1 MDCVVTSLTNRTK
14 CMVTH
19 TFYAKSVCVIK
30 FRNTVIIKTV
40 FTHNDLS
47 KTIRYSLVNTVID
60 SRVSAQ
66 HLYPIYHMYLS
77 TAGKIPTSGKTEII
91 NRNFMSAASFPIFD

>member
-1 MDCVVTSLTNRTK
+1 MDCVVTSLANRTK
-14 CMVTH
+14 CMITY

-47 KTIRYSLVNTVID
+47 KTIRYSLINTVID
-60 SRVSAQ
+60 SRGSTQ
-66 HLYPIYHMYLS
+66 HVYPIYHMYLS
-77 TAGKIPTSGKTEII
+77 TAGKIATSGE
-91 NRNFMSAASFPIFD
+91 N